1 MSNLFYFA
9 VNDKSHICEI
19 LVDSFPTKC
28 MILMWILVIDGESMS
43 KLYRNL
49 HTKIL
54 WRNSII
60 FLAALLILFVYR
72 IPETVTQESPAGEQ
86 QQTTAEEPWT
96 FVSFPDFFNFDVPNP
111 WPGWDDAVDWYLN
124 QVKSE
129 NPDFV
134 LIAGDL
140 VNGHWWDGP
149 KCIEQMAALY
159 YPGWIRR
166 MQKHGL
172 NYYVAVGDHELG
184 DDPWPKEKLELVPHF
199 EQVFARHLR
208 MPDNGP
214 QNKKGLAYYVLHKN
228 ILLITV
234 ETFELQDGKLHMN
247 VLGEQLEWLKNVLAE
262 HKNVKHIIVQGHVP
276 IFGHPESRSSSEL
289 MLEGAKTSQFW
300 QTMKEAGV
308 DLYLCGEFHAVTAA
322 ESDGIWQ
329 IVHGSSWGRE
339 IVNTQDYLVCTVFP
353 DSLHLEMKS
362 LPLQAKGD
370 YMWNLHKD
378 KGPREIV
385 EIPQHARQQG
395 PKTTGTLLIQKS
407 ESGKKYLGRTGV
419 FQ

>member
-1 MSNLFYFA
+1 M
-9 VNDKSHICEI
+9 V
-19 LVDSFPTKC
+19 
-28 MILMWILVIDGESMS
+28 
-43 KLYRNL
+43 KLYRNAN
-49 HTKIL
+49 TKIL
-54 WRNSII
+54 WLTISIL
-60 FLAALLILFVYR
+60 LAALSILFVYS
-72 IPETVTQESPAGEQ
+72 IVWIATQQSSAGEQ
-86 QQTTAEEPWT
+86 QQTAAEEPWT

-111 WPGWDDAVDWYLN
+111 WPGWDDAVDWYLD

-134 LIAGDL
+134 LITGDL

-149 KCIEQMAALY
+149 KCVEQMAALY
-159 YPGWIRR
+159 YPAWIRR
-166 MQKHGL
+166 MQKHSL
-172 NYYVAVGDHELG
+172 KYYVAVGDHELG
-184 DDPWPKEKLELVPHF
+184 DDPWPEEKVKLVPHF
-199 EQVFARHLR
+199 ERAFTEHLN

-214 QNKKGLAYYVLHKN
+214 QNKKGLAYYALHKN
-228 ILLITV
+228 LLLITV
-234 ETFELQDGKLHMN
+234 ETFELQDDELHID
-247 VLGEQLEWLKNVLAE
+247 VLGEQLEWLRRVLAE
-262 HKNVKHIIVQGHVP
+262 HKDVKHIIVQGHVP
-276 IFGHPESRSSSEL
+276 VFGNPESRSSSRL

-300 QTMKEAGV
+300 QVLKDAGV
-308 DLYLCGEFHAVTAA
+308 DLYLCGEFHAVTAE

-362 LPLQAKGD
+362 IPLQAKGE

-385 EIPQHARQQG
+385 EIPQDARQQG
-395 PKTTGTLLIQKS
+395 PKTTGTLIIQKT
-407 ESGKKYLGRTGV
+407 ESGKKYLDRTGV